1 MKKNDQITKNKNN
14 LDYNKNHNIYN
25 NNDYMKVVNIVLQ

>member
-1 MKKNDQITKNKNN
+1 MKKNDKNN

-25 NNDYMKVVNIVLQ
+25 NNDHMKVVNIVLQ